1 MTKQAALKIA
11 IANARR
17 LDAMGQFQK
26 AQVFHKEA
34 ARLEQQIRS
43 M

>member
-17 LDAMGQFQK
+17 LDAMGK
-26 AQVFHKEA
+26 HTEANIYHKEA
-34 ARLEQQIRS
+34 ARLERQIRS